1 MGRCQFNL
9 GSQGL
14 IWASFNLIWA
24 DRQVDLCRCRLTW
37 AGRELIWAGF
47 DIIWAD
53 GGLIWEVLT

>member
-37 AGRELIWAGF
+37 AGRQLIWAGF
-47 DIIWAD
+47 DMIWAD
-53 GGLIWEVLT
+53 GGLI